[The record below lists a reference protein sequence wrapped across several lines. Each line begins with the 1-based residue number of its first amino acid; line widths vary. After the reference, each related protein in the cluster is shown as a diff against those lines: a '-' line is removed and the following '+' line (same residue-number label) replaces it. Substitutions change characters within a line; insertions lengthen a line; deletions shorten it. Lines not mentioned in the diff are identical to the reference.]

1 MFILQTN
8 CMPVVLQTM
17 HSINRL
23 KTLWNV
29 KSQINTP
36 GWFKWF
42 ESSVIHSYNTQNM
55 YSTQNTYSTQNMYS
69 TQYTYIWVFNSYKH
83 LLTKKISISI
93 DYIVKM
99 FVCTALELG
108 FNRASK
114 YFSLTT
120 FLERFLKFSLV
131 GDEIIVFTI

>member
-1 MFILQTN
+1 MLFILQTN

-17 HSINRL
+17 HSIKRL
-23 KTLWNV
+23 KTLGNV

-42 ESSVIHSYNTQNM
+42 ESSVIHSYSTQNM
-55 YSTQNTYSTQNMYS
+55 YSTQN
-69 TQYTYIWVFNSYKH
+69 TYIWVFNSYKH